1 MVPCAVLVVELIEKG
16 AVFKHILLPTD
27 GSELSERAVLAGIEF
42 ARSINAR
49 VTGVHI
55 VSSPEQMAHEAKM
68 RPKGILDLVEGTA
81 KDYGVP
87 CECLYVT
94 GDSLSEEIIRV
105 ATEHGCDLIWMASH
119 GRTGVVELFLAS
131 ETNKVL
137 THSTIPVLVWR

>member
-1 MVPCAVLVVELIEKG
+1 M
-16 AVFKHILLPTD
+16 FKHILLPTD
-27 GSELSERAVLAGIEF
+27 GSELSERALLAGIEF
-42 ARSINAR
+42 ARSVNAR
-49 VTGVHI
+49 VTGVH
-55 VSSPEQMAHEAKM
+55 VVASPEQLAHEAKT

-94 GDSLSEEIIRV
+94 GDHPSEEIIKTAVER
-105 ATEHGCDLIWMASH
+105 GCDLIWMASR
-119 GRTGVVELFLAS
+119 GRTGVVELILGG